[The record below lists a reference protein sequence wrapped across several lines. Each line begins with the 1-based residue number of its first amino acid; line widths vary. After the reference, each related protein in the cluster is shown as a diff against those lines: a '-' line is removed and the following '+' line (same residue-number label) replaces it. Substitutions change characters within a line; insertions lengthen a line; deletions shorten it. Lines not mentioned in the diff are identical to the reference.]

1 VTLIAIQFGNALG
14 GAVIVE
20 TVFSRQGIGRLVVTA
35 ITQKDIPVVQGVVLM
50 LALIQVSM
58 NLILDISYG
67 VLDPLLSTAE
77 SPSPSPMRESLSP
90 SFGFS

>member
-1 VTLIAIQFGNALG
+1 MTLIAIQFGNALG

-20 TVFSRQGIGRLVVTA
+20 TVFSRQGIGRLVVTV

-77 SPSPSPMRESLSP
+77 SPSSSPMRESLSP